1 MTDMEAANIE
11 EAERVGIEFD
21 DQIISNRADKE
32 KPASKIKDGKS
43 DAKEETKKD
52 AHGKN
57 KDEES
62 DAKDT
67 KKDAKSDAIGTE
79 TCAKDEGCEKELE
92 EALDK
97 VEAEFIK
104 EEQKLNDKELTSG

>member
-57 KDEES
+57 KDEKS

-67 KKDAKSDAIGTE
+67 KSDAIGTE
-79 TCAKDEGCEKELE
+79 TCAKDEGCEKELS
-92 EALDK
+92 EAVDK